1 MTLKHLIAVP
11 VAVLVMAIPE
21 SKSPIAAKTVL
32 PMLKSMEPPEVC
44 LIPGRSPS
52 PGYGGASEAT
62 YQAATGSAG
71 QTAGRA
77 DSGAPTGWPGKQALG
92 GNVPAGRLVYDPH
105 PTFNGMAVD
114 PVNNVVV
121 LSDENRG
128 SLLTYNLTDGA
139 PSKAT
144 TEPRRHIIGSR
155 VNLGFIAGVTVDP
168 GRREIYTVNNDGGGL
183 VVHSYDSHG
192 DVGPTRGLTVPHQS
206 WGLSLDV
213 KNDELAVTSQQYQGI
228 SIYRRT
234 ATKTDRPIRTIR
246 GDKTMLADPHG
257 VFLDPA
263 AREVYAANHGNWT
276 EMRTYSADGPPL
288 LVGEY
293 IPGRFE
299 KPSIRVYQAAA
310 DGNIPPIRTLQGTN
324 TRLAWPMG
332 ITLDAEAGELA
343 VANYGTNEILIFAK
357 SANGDVAPS
366 RLIGGDRTG
375 IVGPIAVQIDRK
387 SNEIWVANYG
397 DHTAVVFDR
406 TASGNVAPKRIIRN
420 APAGTPTTGFTNAS
434 AAAYDSKRD
443 QLLVPN

>member
-1 MTLKHLIAVP
+1 MTMKRLIAVP
-11 VAVLVMAIPE
+11 VGLLALALPGV
-21 SKSPIAAKTVL
+21 SRSPIAAETAL
-32 PMLKSMEPPEVC
+32 PMLKSMEPAEIC
-44 LIPGRSPS
+44 LRPGVET
-52 PGYGGASEAT
+52 A
-62 YQAATGSAG
+62 YQAGAAAPQSA
-71 QTAGRA
+71 AA
-77 DSGAPTGWPGKQALG
+77 NSGAPPGWPGKQAVG
-92 GNVPAGRLVYDPH
+92 GNVPAARLVYDPH
-105 PTFNGMAVD
+105 PTYNGMAID
-114 PVNNVVV
+114 PANNVVIM
-121 LSDENRG
+121 SDENRG

-144 TEPRRHIIGSR
+144 TEPHRHIIGSK

-168 GRREIYTVNNDGGGL
+168 GRREMYTVNNDGGGL

-192 DVGPTRGLTVPHQS
+192 DVAPIRGLTVPHQS

-228 SIYRRT
+228 SIYSRT

-246 GDKTMLADPHG
+246 GDKTLLADPHG
-257 VFLDPA
+257 VYLDPVG
-263 AREVYAANHGNWT
+263 REVYAANHGNWT

-293 IPGRFE
+293 IAGRFE
-299 KPSIRVYQAAA
+299 KPSIRVYQSTA
-310 DGNIPPIRTLQGTN
+310 DGNVPPIRTLQGPQTK
-324 TRLAWPMG
+324 LAWPMG

-366 RLIGGDRTG
+366 RILGGNRTG

-387 SNEIWVANYG
+387 NNEIWVANYG

-406 TASGNVAPKRIIRN
+406 TASGNVEPKRIVRN

>member
-1 MTLKHLIAVP
+1 MTLKHLIAGP
-11 VAVLVMAIPE
+11 VAVLVMAIPV
-21 SKSPIAAKTVL
+21 SDRSPIAAETAL
-32 PMLKSMEPPEVC
+32 PMLKSMEPPEIC

-52 PGYGGASEAT
+52 PAYQAERGASG
-62 YQAATGSAG
+62 QAA
-71 QTAGRA
+71 RA
-77 DSGAPTGWPGKQALG
+77 DSGPPPGWPGKNALG
-92 GNVPAGRLVYDPH
+92 GNVPAARIVYDPH

-114 PVNNVVV
+114 PANNVVV

-128 SLLTYNLTDGA
+128 GLLTYNLNDGGVE
-139 PSKAT
+139 KTT
-144 TEPRRHIIGSR
+144 TEPRRHIIGSK
-155 VNLGFIAGVTVDP
+155 VNLGFIAGVAVDS

-192 DVGPTRGLTVPHQS
+192 DVAPVRGLTVPHQS

-213 KNDELAVTSQQYQGI
+213 KHDELAVTSQQYQGI
-228 SIYRRT
+228 SIYSRT
-234 ATKTDRPIRTIR
+234 ATKTDRPLRTIR
-246 GDKTMLADPHG
+246 GDKTLLADPHG
-257 VFLDPA
+257 VYLDPV
-263 AREVYAANHGNWT
+263 AREVFAANHGNWT

-299 KPSIRVYQAAA
+299 KPSIRVYPAAQ
-310 DGNIPPIRTLQGTN
+310 DGNVAPIRTLQGTH

-332 ITLDAEAGELA
+332 ITVDSEAGELA
-343 VANYGTNEILIFAK
+343 VANYGTNEILIFSK
-357 SANGDVAPS
+357 SATGDVEPS
-366 RLIGGDRTG
+366 RVLGGDRTG

-387 SNEIWVANYG
+387 NNEIWVANYG